1 MDFACISDT
10 NGTEDHKAPPLSP
23 KGAVMEKY
31 LKCSEIIDC
40 DTESIR
46 TMAQALT
53 EVQESTRDKAVS
65 LFYFVRDKI
74 KFNSYAAAEILEYNK
89 ASVVLERGNGFC
101 YQKAIV
107 LAAMA
112 RATGI
117 PARLGFA
124 DIRNHLLSEKFR
136 EKMFGNNVLV
146 YHGWAELFIEGKW
159 VRATPAY
166 DIEMCLENGFIPVDF
181 DGVNDAR
188 LYSHIEDGRL
198 HIEYIREHGHYSDLP
213 WEEILNA
220 RDELLAELGVDV
232 ATFMAKWKEAP

>member
-1 MDFACISDT
+1 
-10 NGTEDHKAPPLSP
+10 
-23 KGAVMEKY
+23 MEEY

-40 DTESIR
+40 DAESLKAR
-46 TMAQALT
+46 ALALT
-53 EVQESTRDKAVS
+53 EGLESAREKAVA
-65 LFYFVRDKI
+65 LFYFVRDQI
-74 KFNSYAAAEILEYNK
+74 KFNAYAAGEILEYNR
-89 ASVVLERGNGFC
+89 ASVILEKGNGFC

-146 YHGWAELFIEGKW
+146 YHGWAELFIEGNW
-159 VRATPAY
+159 VRVTPAY
-166 DIEMCLENGFIPVDF
+166 DIDMCIENGFIPVDC

-188 LYSHIEDGRL
+188 LHSHTSDGRL
-198 HIEYIREHGHYSDLP
+198 HIEYIREHGHYDDLP

-232 ATFMAKWKEAP
+232 GTFMAKWLEERQG

>member
-1 MDFACISDT
+1 
-10 NGTEDHKAPPLSP
+10 
-23 KGAVMEKY
+23 MEEY

-40 DTESIR
+40 DAESIKAR
-46 TMAQALT
+46 ALALT
-53 EVQESTRDKAVS
+53 EGLESARDKAVA
-65 LFYFVRDKI
+65 LFYFVRDQI
-74 KFNSYAAAEILEYNK
+74 KFNSYAAGEILEYNK
-89 ASVVLERGNGFC
+89 ASVILEKGNGFC

-112 RATGI
+112 RAPGI

-146 YHGWAELFIEGKW
+146 YHGWAELFIEGNW
-159 VRATPAY
+159 VRVTPAY
-166 DIEMCLENGFIPVDF
+166 DIDMCIENGFIPVDF

-188 LYSHIEDGRL
+188 LHSHTGDGRL
-198 HIEYIREHGHYSDLP
+198 HIEYIREHGHYDDLP

-232 ATFMAKWKEAP
+232 GTFMAKWLEERQG